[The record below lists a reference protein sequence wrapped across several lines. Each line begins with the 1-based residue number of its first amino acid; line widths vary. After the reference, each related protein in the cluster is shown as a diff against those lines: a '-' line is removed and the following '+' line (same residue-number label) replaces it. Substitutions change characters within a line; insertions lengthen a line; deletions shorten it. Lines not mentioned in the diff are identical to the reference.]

1 MFFKQKILKV
11 YLFRKKHAICVNKDE
26 TLCLGKHL
34 ILYKRRGCAALYS
47 CPDSTSRTMRSVSL
61 SAPSG
66 SYSFFRLALKTQA
79 NAW

>member
-34 ILYKRRGCAALYS
+34 YYIKGGGVRHFIVVPIRPAAR
-47 CPDSTSRTMRSVSL
+47 C
-61 SAPSG
+61 APSLC
-66 SYSFFRLALKTQA
+66 RLLQGRILFLG
-79 NAW
+79 WP